1 MTLEM
6 VRLALGAF
14 LTSPGAGILGL
25 LGAAYLTYKGVDK
38 RLTGDRGLAKD
49 AREAEAQK
57 DRESDARE
65 RWQKFH
71 DHLWDN
77 RAALPAD
84 AMILGVQSLAQL
96 VETQEQS
103 AMLEVFAAYLAGEE
117 GGTA

>member
-1 MTLEM
+1 MSLEM

-38 RLTGDRGLAKD
+38 RLSGDRDLAKD

-57 DRESDARE
+57 DRESDARD

-71 DHLWDN
+71 DHLWEN

-84 AMILGVQSLAQL
+84 LRRSLSR
-96 VETQEQS
+96 S
-103 AMLEVFAAYLAGEE
+103 APGRPWRPCPGPCPRSAR
-117 GGTA
+117 